1 MFGLRIENLKV
12 SYGEVQ
18 ALKGISLEV
27 KPGEMF
33 FALGPSGCGKS
44 TLLKA
49 IAGLVPVAEGRL
61 FIADTDITELPAHMR
76 NTGMVFQNYA
86 LFPHLSVEENV
97 AYGLRLRGMNR
108 EERKV
113 KVAQALNLVG
123 LTGLERRMPSEL
135 SGGQQQRVALA
146 RAVVIEPQL
155 LLLDEPLSNLDAGLR
170 MRMRRELKALQ
181 RRLAITTVYVTHDQ
195 REALSLADRV
205 AVLNDG
211 HIEQVAT
218 PYDIYYRPINRFV
231 ASFVGEVNFVPGR
244 VKTVEG
250 TRVVF
255 DTPLGEMAVEAEGVL
270 RQGQQMDLA
279 FRPEDVS
286 VKGRGSDKIKVAYTG
301 FEGTYEE
308 VVFETGDGVSVKA
321 YLPADPE
328 RRFAAGDEASIS
340 VRLERVRVF
349 PRA

>member
-12 SYGEVQ
+12 NYGEVQ

-27 KPGEMF
+27 NPGEMF
-33 FALGPSGCGKS
+33 FVLGPSGCGKS

-49 IAGLVPVAEGRL
+49 LAGLVPIETGRL
-61 FIADTDITELPAHMR
+61 FIAETDITELPAYMR

-86 LFPHLSVEENV
+86 LFPHLSVEENI
-97 AYGLRLRGMNR
+97 AYGLRLRGVPK

-113 KVAQALNLVG
+113 KAAQVLNLVG
-123 LTGLERRMPSEL
+123 LTGLDRRMPAEL

-205 AVLNDG
+205 AILNDG
-211 HIEQVAT
+211 HIEQVAN
-218 PYDIYYRPINRFV
+218 PYDVYYRPINRFV

-244 VKTVEG
+244 VKTVDG

-255 DTPLGEMAVEAEGVL
+255 DTALGEMAVETEGVL

-279 FRPEDVS
+279 FRPEDVN
-286 VKGRGSDKIKVAYTG
+286 VRGRGGEKLKVVYTG
-301 FEGTYEE
+301 FEGTHEE
-308 VVFETGDGVSVKA
+308 VVFEAGDGVSVKA
-321 YLPADPE
+321 YVPADPE
-328 RRFAAGDEASIS
+328 RRFAAGDEVGID

-349 PRA
+349 PKA